1 MREFFGVLR
10 RIARPGGT
18 RARQGSWLRY
28 ALAPRALA
36 VPVLAVAAAAVA
48 GCGSAQAPVAL
59 PPRAAAHSPAQAA
72 MARPTVRQQVVAA
85 YTAYWQATAAAT
97 DAGGGARARA
107 ILAPYLPPSSIPAM
121 IAALRQDWAAHAVTD
136 GSPVLHITAVS
147 VGHGTATVSDCV
159 DLSHAG
165 LRDAR
170 TGQVF
175 PHSFGSPRASYFA
188 SLVRRGGH
196 WLVSNLVPVVAPCE
210 P

>member
-1 MREFFGVLR
+1 
-10 RIARPGGT
+10 
-18 RARQGSWLRY
+18 
-28 ALAPRALA
+28 
-36 VPVLAVAAAAVA
+36 VLAVATAAVA
-48 GCGSAQAPVAL
+48 GCGAAQAPVAL
-59 PPRAAAHSPAQAA
+59 PPRAAAHSPAPAVVV
-72 MARPTVRQQVVAA
+72 RPSARQQVISA
-85 YTAYWQATAAAT
+85 YTAYWQATGAAT
-97 DAGGGARARA
+97 DAGQAARARA
-107 ILAPYLPPSSIPAM
+107 ILGPYLPPSSLPAM

-147 VGHGTATVSDCV
+147 VSRATATVSDCV

-170 TGQVF
+170 TGRVF

-196 WLVSNLVPVVAPCE
+196 WRVSNLVPVVAPCE

>member
-1 MREFFGVLR
+1 
-10 RIARPGGT
+10 
-18 RARQGSWLRY
+18 
-28 ALAPRALA
+28 
-36 VPVLAVAAAAVA
+36 VLAVATAAVA
-48 GCGSAQAPVAL
+48 GCGAAQAPVAL
-59 PPRAAAHSPAQAA
+59 PPRAAAHSPAPAVVVRPS
-72 MARPTVRQQVVAA
+72 ARQEVISA
-85 YTAYWQATAAAT
+85 YTAYWQATGAAT
-97 DAGGGARARA
+97 DAGQAARARA
-107 ILAPYLPPSSIPAM
+107 ILGPYLPPSSLPAM

-147 VGHGTATVSDCV
+147 VSKATATVSDCV

-170 TGQVF
+170 TGRVF

-188 SLVRRGGH
+188 SLVRHGGR

>member
-1 MREFFGVLR
+1 MRYFLR
-10 RIARPGGT
+10 GLRWITRPGG
-18 RARQGSWLRY
+18 AQAGQGGRLRN
-28 ALAPRALA
+28 AIAPRTLA
-36 VPVLAVAAAAVA
+36 GPVLAVAAAAVA
-48 GCGSAQAPVAL
+48 GCGSSQAPVAL
-59 PPRAAAHSPAQAA
+59 PPRAAVHSPAQAVVA
-72 MARPTVRQQVVAA
+72 KPTVREQVVSA

-97 DAGGGARARA
+97 DAGQATRARA
-107 ILAPYLPPSSIPAM
+107 ILAPYLPPSSLPAM

-136 GSPVLHITAVS
+136 GSPVLHITSVS
-147 VGHGTATVSDCV
+147 VRQGTATVSDCV

-188 SLVRRGGH
+188 SLVRRGGR

>member
-1 MREFFGVLR
+1 
-10 RIARPGGT
+10 
-18 RARQGSWLRY
+18 
-28 ALAPRALA
+28 
-36 VPVLAVAAAAVA
+36 
-48 GCGSAQAPVAL
+48 
-59 PPRAAAHSPAQAA
+59 
-72 MARPTVRQQVVAA
+72 MARPTVRQQVVSA

-97 DAGGGARARA
+97 DAGRAARARA
-107 ILAPYLPPSSIPAM
+107 VLAPYQPPGSLPDM

-147 VGHGTATVSDCV
+147 VGQGTATVSDCV

-175 PHSFGSPRASYFA
+175 PRSFGSPRASYFA

>member
-1 MREFFGVLR
+1 MREFLRVLR
-10 RIARPGGT
+10 RIARPGRT
-18 RARQGSWLRY
+18 RHGQGGQRRY
-28 ALAPRALA
+28 AIAPRALA
-36 VPVLAVAAAAVA
+36 GPVLAVATAAVA

-59 PPRAAAHSPAQAA
+59 PPRAAVHSPAPAVVIK
-72 MARPTVRQQVVAA
+72 PSVRQQVISA
-85 YTAYWQATAAAT
+85 YTAYWQATGAAT
-97 DAGGGARARA
+97 DAGRAGRAQA
-107 ILAPYLPPSSIPAM
+107 ILAPYMPPSSLPTM

-147 VGHGTATVSDCV
+147 IGQGTATVSDCV

-170 TGQVF
+170 TGHVF